1 MDFLKK
7 EKVML
12 QIAIKQ
18 KLKKKNKKSQVL
30 KKLIMKEVS

>member
-7 EKVML
+7 EKVTL

-18 KLKKKNKKSQVL
+18 KLKKKKKSQVL